1 MRAAG
6 VSGLLAGLALTVA
19 PLAIVPGAKAELPE
33 MSDKQFV
40 LMMVTVMTVDHLKNT
55 CKGAGAPSA
64 MKQTAA
70 WETKNDVPLVRKAIV
85 QLEQEPKQKQAVANA
100 RRGIVEKFQSVN
112 HDPCTFLI
120 ATVTLPNSQFADTP
134 QIAMLRKEF
143 GGSSGVATA
152 STNTSTAGSAAGNAP
167 APVRSAEQNKRMQD
181 LAAKIEGFGFDY
193 TTTMGIGGGMAM
205 RVFPVV
211 LFKDGQ
217 VLEDVEAL
225 AFAGGMEAHKRAN
238 PDDWTRWRR
247 AGGKLQTQTKKGWE
261 NLPFTAVYAKLPDG
275 FKLNGR
281 FQSLG
286 GGGNTAYGG
295 SDFFAAWST
304 FDFLPDGRVVKGG
317 GAGGYS
323 AFQQASSAFS
333 SVAPERRGRYRING
347 LMLEITYDNKAS
359 EQFLIVSDPKDP
371 SVIWLDGTSY
381 TSKG

>member
-1 MRAAG
+1 
-6 VSGLLAGLALTVA
+6 
-19 PLAIVPGAKAELPE
+19 

-40 LMMVTVMTVDHLKNT
+40 LMMVTVMTADHLKAT
-55 CKGAGAPSA
+55 CKGAGAPNA
-64 MKQTAA
+64 VKQATA
-70 WETKNDVPLVRKAIV
+70 WEAKNDVPLVRKAIA
-85 QLEQEPKQKQAVANA
+85 QLEQEPKPRQAVANA
-100 RRGIVEKFQSVN
+100 RRGIVEKMESVD

-120 ATVTLPNSQFADTP
+120 ATVTMPDAQFADTR
-134 QIAMLRKEF
+134 QMAMLRKEF
-143 GGSSGVATA
+143 GGGSVTNASANTA
-152 STNTSTAGSAAGNAP
+152 NTTSNTP
-167 APVRSAEQNKRMQD
+167 APVRSAEQNKRMQE
-181 LAAKIEGFGFDY
+181 LATKIEGFGFDY
-193 TTTMGIGGGMAM
+193 TMTMGIGGGMAM

-225 AFAGGMEAHKRAN
+225 SFAGGMEAHKRAN
-238 PDDWTRWRR
+238 ADDWTRWRR
-247 AGGKLQTQTKKGWE
+247 AGGKLQTQTSKGWE
-261 NLPFTAVYAKLPDG
+261 NLPFTAIYAKLPDG

-347 LMLEITYDNKAS
+347 LMLEITYDNKAN

-381 TSKG
+381 TSKD

>member
-1 MRAAG
+1 MRAAS

-19 PLAIVPGAKAELPE
+19 SIAAAPAARAEIPE

-40 LMMVTVMTVDHLKNT
+40 LMMVTVMTADHLKGT
-55 CKGAGAPSA
+55 CKGAGAPNA
-64 MKQTAA
+64 MKQATA
-70 WETKNDVPLVRKAIV
+70 WEAKNDVPLVRKAIA
-85 QLEQEPKQKQAVANA
+85 QLEQEPKPRQAVANA
-100 RRGIVEKFQSVN
+100 RRGIVEKMESVD

-120 ATVTLPNSQFADTP
+120 ATVTMPDSQFADTR
-134 QIAMLRKEF
+134 QMAMLRKEF
-143 GGSSGVATA
+143 GGGTATA
-152 STNTSTAGSAAGNAP
+152 SAGTATAASPAGNAP
-167 APVRSAEQNKRMQD
+167 SPVRSAEQNKRMQD
-181 LAAKIEGFGFDY
+181 LATKIEGFGFDY
-193 TTTMGIGGGMAM
+193 TMTMGIGGGMAM

-225 AFAGGMEAHKRAN
+225 AFTGGMEAHKRAN
-238 PDDWTRWRR
+238 PNDWTRWRR
-247 AGGKLQTQTKKGWE
+247 AGGKLQTQTSKGWE
-261 NLPFTAVYAKLPDG
+261 NLPFTAIYAKLPDG

-333 SVAPERRGRYRING
+333 SVAPERRGRYRIEG
-347 LMLEITYDNKAS
+347 LILNIAYDNKS
-359 EQFLIVSDPKDP
+359 NEQFLIVSDPKDP

-381 TSKG
+381 TSKD

>member
-19 PLAIVPGAKAELPE
+19 PFAITPAAQAELPE

-40 LMMVTVMTVDHLKNT
+40 LMMVTVMTADHLKGT
-55 CKGAGAPSA
+55 CKGASAANA
-64 MKQTAA
+64 MKQATA
-70 WETKNDVPLVRKAIV
+70 WEAKNDVQLVRKAIA
-85 QLEQEPKQKQAVANA
+85 QLEQEPKPRQAVMNA
-100 RRGIVEKFQSVN
+100 RRGIVEKLGTVD
-112 HDPCTFLI
+112 HDPCTLLT
-120 ATVTLPNSQFADTP
+120 ATVTMKDAQFADTR
-134 QIAMLRKEF
+134 QMAMLRDEF
-143 GGSSGVATA
+143 GGGGSAATA
-152 STNTSTAGSAAGNAP
+152 STGGSTGASQQTSAAP
-167 APVRSAEQNKRMQD
+167 SPVRSAEQNKRMQE

-193 TTTMGIGGGMAM
+193 NMTMGIGGGMAM

-225 AFAGGMEAHKRAN
+225 AFTGGMEAHKRAN

-247 AGGKLQTQTKKGWE
+247 AGGKLQTQTSKGWE
-261 NLPFTAVYAKLPDG
+261 NLPFTAIYAKLPDG

-347 LMLEITYDNKAS
+347 LTLGS
-359 EQFLIVSDPKDP
+359 FGSDT
-371 SVIWLDGTSY
+371 IR
-381 TSKG
+381 

>member
-19 PLAIVPGAKAELPE
+19 PLAMAPAAQAELPE

-40 LMMVTVMTVDHLKNT
+40 LMMVTVMTADHLKGT
-55 CKGAGAPSA
+55 CKGAGAA
-64 MKQTAA
+64 NAAKQTAT
-70 WETKNDVPLVRKAIV
+70 WEAKNDVQLVRKAIA
-85 QLEQEPKQKQAVANA
+85 QLEQEPKPRQAVLNA
-100 RRGIVEKFQSVN
+100 RRGIVEKLGTVE
-112 HDPCTFLI
+112 HDPCTLLT
-120 ATVTLPNSQFADTP
+120 ATVTMKDSQFADTR
-134 QIAMLRKEF
+134 QMAMLRDEF
-143 GGSSGVATA
+143 GGGSGVSTASANTGKTTNTASSG
-152 STNTSTAGSAAGNAP
+152 P

-181 LAAKIEGFGFDY
+181 LATKIEGFGFDY
-193 TTTMGIGGGMAM
+193 NMTMGIGGGMAM

-211 LFKDGQ
+211 LFKDGH

-225 AFAGGMEAHKRAN
+225 SFAGGMEAHKRAN

-247 AGGKLQTQTKKGWE
+247 AGGKLQTQTSKGWE
-261 NLPFTAVYAKLPDG
+261 NLPFTAIYAKLPDG

-304 FDFLPDGRVVKGG
+304 FDFLTDGRVVKGG

-333 SVAPERRGRYRING
+333 SVAPERRGRYRIEG
-347 LMLEITYDNKAS
+347 LMLNITYDNKAN

-381 TSKG
+381 TSKD

>member
-1 MRAAG
+1 MRAARF
-6 VSGLLAGLALTVA
+6 SGLLAGLALTVA
-19 PLAIVPGAKAELPE
+19 PLAISPEAKAELPE

-40 LMMVTVMTVDHLKNT
+40 MMMVTVMSVDHLKGT
-55 CKGAGAPSA
+55 CKGAGAPNA
-64 MKQTAA
+64 MKQAA
-70 WETKNDVPLVRKAIV
+70 SWETKNDVPLVRKAIA
-85 QLEQEPKQKQAVANA
+85 QLEQEPKKRQAVANA
-100 RRGIVEKFQSVN
+100 RRGIVEKFQSVD

-120 ATVTLPNSQFADTP
+120 ATVTLPDSQFADTR
-134 QIAMLRKEF
+134 QMATLRKEF
-143 GGSSGVATA
+143 GVSGGVATA
-152 STNTSTAGSAAGNAP
+152 STSTANTGAAASNAP
-167 APVRSAEQNKRMQD
+167 SPVRSAEQNKRMQD

-193 TTTMGIGGGMAM
+193 TMTMGIGGGMAM

-225 AFAGGMEAHKRAN
+225 SFAGGMEAHKRAN

-247 AGGKLQTQTKKGWE
+247 AGEKLQTQTSKGWE
-261 NLPFTAVYAKLPDG
+261 NLPFTAIYSKLPDG

-295 SDFFAAWST
+295 SDFFAVWST
-304 FDFLPDGRVVKGG
+304 FDFLPDGRVIKGG

-333 SVAPERRGRYRING
+333 SVAPERRGRYRIEG
-347 LMLEITYDNKAS
+347 LMLNVTYDNKAN

-371 SVIWLDGTSY
+371 SVIWLDGTGY
-381 TSKG
+381 TSKD

>member
-1 MRAAG
+1 MRAAS
-6 VSGLLAGLALTVA
+6 VSGLLAGLALTVIQPA
-19 PLAIVPGAKAELPE
+19 NAQLPDIT
-33 MSDKQFV
+33 DKQFV
-40 LMMVTVMTVDHLKNT
+40 MMMVTVMSVDHLKSA
-55 CKGAGAPSA
+55 CKGAGAPDA
-64 MKQTAA
+64 MKQTTA
-70 WETKNDVPLVRKAIV
+70 WEEKNDAPLVRKAIA
-85 QLEQEPKQKQAVANA
+85 QLEQEPKPKQAVANA
-100 RRGIVEKFQSVN
+100 RRGIVEKLKSVD
-112 HDPCTFLI
+112 HDPCTVLI
-120 ATVTLPNSQFADTP
+120 ATVTLPDSQFANTR
-134 QIAMLRKEF
+134 QMAMLRKEF
-143 GGSSGVATA
+143 GNGAPA
-152 STNTSTAGSAAGNAP
+152 STLADASKPANTAP
-167 APVRSAEQNKRMQD
+167 APIRSAEQNKRMQD

-193 TTTMGIGGGMAM
+193 TMTMGIGGGMAM

-211 LFKDGQ
+211 LFKDRQ

-225 AFAGGMEAHKRAN
+225 AFSGGMEAHKRAN
-238 PDDWTRWRR
+238 PEDWTRWRR

-333 SVAPERRGRYRING
+333 SVTPERRGRYRING
-347 LMLEITYDNKAS
+347 LMLEITYDNKVN

-381 TSKG
+381 TSKD